1 MQYSFFQQWSLKSK
15 TAEEELSKVLFY
27 DILIN
32 EKEKQQRSEWKLSYL
47 NRTVIEERSGEK
59 YARNGVY
66 D

>member
-32 EKEKQQRSEWKLSYL
+32 EKKNSS
-47 NRTVIEERSGEK
+47 
-59 YARNGVY
+59 AANGSCHI
-66 D
+66 